1 MVKFTTIT
9 CNTTVE
15 GSRTTTGNPRPI
27 HAAATAMTV
36 GFVVSPIIRGYTLQC
51 AATSLRLFS
60 RLSRTPKAASA
71 LLSNRSLSGSG

>member
-9 CNTTVE
+9 GNTTVE
-15 GSRTTTGNPRPI
+15 GSRTATGNPRPI
-27 HAAATAMTV
+27 HAAATAMKA

-51 AATSLRLFS
+51 AATSLRLLS

-71 LLSNRSLSGSG
+71 LLNKRPLSGSG